1 MMKSMSYATGI
12 AGNSPADQPAFDEE
26 FYLETYPDVAA
37 AIGRGEYASAR
48 EHYLAYG
55 AAEGRAASRPNPGP
69 VSELLTPSTT
79 EMVYLELTT
88 RCNLRCTYCAVS
100 QPTYVGS
107 DLPLER
113 FDGFLDEMRERRV
126 QIIVMNGHG
135 ESSIVTGWEALA
147 DRLADAGFRL
157 HITTNLAKRLTPSEV
172 SALSRFEK
180 IFISLD
186 TVDPE
191 LCAELRR
198 GARMDVILENLELI
212 RKHAA
217 SRRRNPEIGI
227 SVVVSD
233 LSAPGLGA
241 LIDTMWERGATVFR
255 FGDLAEYP
263 PLEGVLVARHLSA
276 LSDAELADASRS
288 FREAIERLERNG
300 GQHYIDPPIAAILI
314 DRHNER
320 VEIATREPERIREK
334 TVHHDAV
341 PPGSTRDCLDPW
353 KIAFVQSTGEVRP
366 CCFFEE
372 TLGGLATDSLT
383 DIFEG
388 EKFRKLREE
397 LLTGE
402 LRPNC
407 ANCSGR
413 PVIATR
419 ELERKVRAF
428 RESEERSA

>member
-1 MMKSMSYATGI
+1 MMKSMNSATELEK
-12 AGNSPADQPAFDEE
+12 PDHPAFDEAY
-26 FYLETYPDVAA
+26 YLEIYPDVAA
-37 AIGRGEYASAR
+37 AIERGEYASAR
-48 EHYLAYG
+48 EHYLEHG
-55 AAEGRAASRPNPGP
+55 AAEGRAASRPYREA
-69 VSELLTPSTT
+69 VADLLTPSTT
-79 EMVYLELTT
+79 EMVYLELTS

-113 FDGFLDEMRERRV
+113 FDPFLEEMRERRV
-126 QIIVMNGHG
+126 QVIVMNGHG

-157 HITTNLAKRLTPSEV
+157 HITTNLAKRLTPGEV

-180 IFISLD
+180 IYISLD
-186 TVDPE
+186 TVDPA

-233 LSAPGLGA
+233 LSAPGLGT
-241 LIDTMWERGATVFR
+241 LIDTMWQRGATVFR

-263 PLEGVLVARHLSA
+263 PLEGVLVARHLSTLA
-276 LSDAELADASRS
+276 REELAAASRS
-288 FREAIERLERNG
+288 FRAAIERLERNG
-300 GQHYIDPPIAAILI
+300 GSHFIDPPIAAILL
-314 DRHNER
+314 DHHEER
-320 VEIATREPERIREK
+320 IESAVRTPERILKK
-334 TVHHDAV
+334 TVHHDQV
-341 PPGSTRDCLDPW
+341 LPGSTRDCLDPW

-372 TLGGLATDSLT
+372 TLGGLATDSLS

-388 EKFRKLREE
+388 ENFRRLREE
-397 LLTGE
+397 LLTGK

-413 PVIATR
+413 PVIATA
-419 ELERKVRAF
+419 EFEKKVRAF
-428 RESEERSA
+428 RESESRP